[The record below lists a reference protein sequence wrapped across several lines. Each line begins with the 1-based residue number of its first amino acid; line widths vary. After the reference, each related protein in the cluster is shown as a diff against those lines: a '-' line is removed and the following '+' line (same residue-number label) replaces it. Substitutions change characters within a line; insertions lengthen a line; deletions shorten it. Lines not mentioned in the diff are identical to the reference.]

1 MARYMVIGA
10 GILGA
15 STAYHLAKSGADVTV
30 IDRNDK
36 GQATQAAAGIVCP
49 WLSQRRNQAWYQLA
63 KSGAAYYPKLMAEL
77 ENAGET
83 NTGYA
88 RVGALSIHR
97 DQKKLQAMEIR
108 AIERRKDAPEIG
120 DVQLLTSED
129 AKKIFPPLA
138 DGYGA
143 VYVSGAARV
152 DGGAIRD
159 ALLRAAERNGAT
171 IVQGD
176 ACLQVSGKKVV
187 GVRVD
192 EREFSC
198 DTALVTNGAWAKEL
212 FEPLNIRMNVY
223 FQKGQIIHMQV
234 KDQSTRDWPVI
245 MPPGVHY
252 IVPFADGRIAVGV
265 THENNTGFDVA
276 PTVSGMYEIFEKAM
290 DVAPGLSKTDFLDVK
305 VGFRPFTPGFL
316 PIIGALPDYEGIY
329 LANGLGSSGLTVGPY
344 LGAQLAKLVLNEEID
359 ISLEHYSVVNALN

>member
-1 MARYMVIGA
+1 MKKYIVVGA

-30 IDRNDK
+30 IDRKDE

-63 KSGAAYYPKLMAEL
+63 KSGAAYYPQLITEL
-77 ENAGET
+77 ENEGET
-83 NTGYA
+83 DTGYA
-88 RVGALSIHR
+88 QVGALSIHT
-97 DQKKLQAMEIR
+97 DPYKLQAMQMR

-120 DVQLLTSED
+120 DVQLLTAEE
-129 AKKIFPPLA
+129 AKKMFPPLA

-152 DGGAIRD
+152 DGGSIRD

-171 IVQGD
+171 IVRGN
-176 ACLQVSGKKVV
+176 ARLQVSGKKIVS
-187 GVRVD
+187 VRVD
-192 EREFSC
+192 EMEFLC
-198 DTALVTNGAWAKEL
+198 HAVLVTNGAWAKGL
-212 FEPLNIRMNVY
+212 LEPLDIQMNVD

-234 KDQSTRDWPVI
+234 KNESTKDWPVI

-252 IVPFADGRIAVGV
+252 LVPFSDGRIAVGV
-265 THENNTGFDVA
+265 THENHTGFDVT
-276 PTVSGMYEIFEKAM
+276 PTVSGMREIFEKALE
-290 DVAPGLSKTDFLDVK
+290 VAPGLSQSYFLDVK

-344 LGAQLAKLVLNEEID
+344 LGAQLAKLAQNEKLD
-359 ISLEHYSVVNALN
+359 ISLEHYSVLNALN